1 MNPFRNPSA
10 RAYQEIGLETGI
22 AGASPHQLVLM
33 LFDGTL
39 SAIADAR
46 QHLRTSNVP
55 AKGAA
60 ISRAIRI
67 ISEGLAVSLDMEG
80 GGPIAQQ
87 LRDLYDYMVRRLVEA
102 NLKNS
107 EQMLAEVSALLT
119 ELRAAWC
126 QIGERPAP
134 QSAGAGAPV
143 PQQER
148 RAVSYGAA

>member
-10 RAYQEIGLETGI
+10 RAYQEIGIETGI

-46 QHLRTSNVP
+46 QHMRSGNVP

-60 ISRAIRI
+60 VSRAIRI
-67 ISEGLAVSLDMEG
+67 ISEGLSVSLDIER

-102 NLKNS
+102 NLNNR
-107 EQMLAEVSALLT
+107 EEFLAEVTALLT

-126 QIGERPAP
+126 QIGERPAQ
-134 QSAGAGAPV
+134 QSAPAGAPL
-143 PQQER
+143 PQRDR